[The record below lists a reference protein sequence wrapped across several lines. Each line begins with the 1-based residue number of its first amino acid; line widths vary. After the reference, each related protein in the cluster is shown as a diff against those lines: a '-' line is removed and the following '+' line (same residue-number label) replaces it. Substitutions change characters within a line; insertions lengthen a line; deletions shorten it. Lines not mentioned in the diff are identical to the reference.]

1 MKSYVESIKR
11 CYKNRMITE
20 EGVNNLNLL
29 TPEEKEYILA
39 EAPIDDYKQAYEI
52 VTGVQS

>member
-11 CYKNRMITE
+11 CYKNGMITE

-39 EAPIDDYKQAYEI
+39 EAPVNEYKQAYEI